1 MTELQMFLMENP
13 VDNITNKI
21 KLGGRLKDFEFE
33 IKPMTNNDMSK
44 YQKLCVKNTQN
55 AKKKEFDIQK
65 FNELVVINNVISPNF
80 KDPEWMKS
88 AGVLT
93 PEALLNKVLLAG
105 EISELSEKVSEL
117 SGFGDNTE
125 ELEEEIKN

>member
-13 VDNITNKI
+13 VDNITAKI

-33 IKPMTNNDMSK
+33 IKPMNNNDMSR
-44 YQKLCVKNTQN
+44 YQKLCIKNPN
-55 AKKKEFDIQK
+55 SAKKKEFDIQK

-88 AGVLT
+88 VGVLT
-93 PEALLNKVLLAG
+93 PEALVTKVLLAG
-105 EISELSEKVSEL
+105 EISELSEKISEI
-117 SGFGDNTE
+117 SGFVDNSE
-125 ELEEEIKN
+125 ELEDEVKN

>member
-1 MTELQMFLMENP
+1 MENP
-13 VDNITNKI
+13 VDNITAKI

-33 IKPMTNNDMSK
+33 LKPMNNNDMNK
-44 YQKLCVKNTQN
+44 YQKLCVKNPGS
-55 AKKKEFDIQK
+55 AKKKEFDVQK

-105 EISELSEKVSEL
+105 EIAELSERVSEI
-117 SGFGDNTE
+117 SGFGDNSE
-125 ELEEEIKN
+125 DLEDEVKN

>member
-13 VDNITNKI
+13 VDNITAKI

-33 IKPMTNNDMSK
+33 IKPMNNNDMSR
-44 YQKLCVKNTQN
+44 YQKLCIKNPN
-55 AKKKEFDIQK
+55 SAKKKEFDIQK

-88 AGVLT
+88 VGVLT
-93 PEALLNKVLLAG
+93 PEALVAKVLLAG
-105 EISELSEKVSEL
+105 EISELSEKISEI
-117 SGFGDNTE
+117 SGFVDNSE
-125 ELEEEIKN
+125 ELEDEVKN

>member
-13 VDNITNKI
+13 VDNITAKI

-33 IKPMTNNDMSK
+33 IKPMNNNDMSR
-44 YQKLCVKNTQN
+44 YQKLCIKNPN
-55 AKKKEFDIQK
+55 SAKKKEFDIQK

-88 AGVLT
+88 VGVLT
-93 PEALLNKVLLAG
+93 SEALVSKVLLAG
-105 EISELSEKVSEL
+105 EISELSEKISEI
-117 SGFGDNTE
+117 SGFGDNSE
-125 ELEEEIKN
+125 ELEDEVKN

>member
-13 VDNITNKI
+13 VDNITSKI

-33 IKPMTNNDMSK
+33 IKPMTNNDMNK
-44 YQKLCVKNTQN
+44 YQKLCVKNAQS

>member
-13 VDNITNKI
+13 VDNITVKVR
-21 KLGGRLKDFEFE
+21 LGGRLKDFEFE
-33 IKPMTNNDMSK
+33 LKPMNNNDMSK
-44 YQKLCVKNTQN
+44 YQKLCVKNPGS
-55 AKKKEFDIQK
+55 AKKKEFDVQK
-65 FNELVVINNVISPNF
+65 FNELVVINNVITPNF

-105 EISELSEKVSEL
+105 EIAELSEKVSEI
-117 SGFGDNTE
+117 SGFGDNSE
-125 ELEEEIKN
+125 DLEDEVKN

>member
-13 VDNITNKI
+13 VDNITVKI

-33 IKPMTNNDMSK
+33 LKPMNNNDMSK
-44 YQKLCVKNTQN
+44 YQKLCVKNPSS
-55 AKKKEFDIQK
+55 AKKKEFDVQK
-65 FNELVVINNVISPNF
+65 FNELVVINNVITPNF

-105 EISELSEKVSEL
+105 EIAELSEKVSEI
-117 SGFGDNTE
+117 SGFGDNSE
-125 ELEEEIKN
+125 DLEDEVKN

>member
-13 VDNITNKI
+13 VDNITAKI

-33 IKPMTNNDMSK
+33 IKPMNNNDMSR
-44 YQKLCVKNTQN
+44 YQKLCIKNPN
-55 AKKKEFDIQK
+55 SAKKKEFDIQK

-88 AGVLT
+88 VGVLT
-93 PEALLNKVLLAG
+93 PEALVAKVLLAG
-105 EISELSEKVSEL
+105 EISELSEKISEI
-117 SGFGDNTE
+117 SGFGDNSE
-125 ELEEEIKN
+125 ELEDEVKN